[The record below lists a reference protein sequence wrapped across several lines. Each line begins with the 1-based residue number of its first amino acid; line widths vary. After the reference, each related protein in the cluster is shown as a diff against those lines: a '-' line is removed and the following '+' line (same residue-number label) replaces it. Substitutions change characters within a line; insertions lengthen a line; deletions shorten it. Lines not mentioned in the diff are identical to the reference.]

1 MQYNITYDSG
11 TSEPVTNTVL
21 PSECSS
27 AGECSHTFTVPVDG
41 SASQYSVSVTAVGL
55 EVTSDTRTVGTY
67 ISKCCLCIKIDTRIQ
82 QDTSRLLVF

>member
-11 TSEPVTNTVL
+11 TSEPMTNTVL

-27 AGECSHTFTVPVDG
+27 ASECSHTFTVPVDG

-55 EVTSDTRTVGTY
+55 GVTSDTRTVGMY
-67 ISKCCLCIKIDTRIQ
+67 MSSSCLLIMVGTGVECRQALSQVK
-82 QDTSRLLVF
+82 